1 MPYYKLSP
9 KEVADA
15 LITEI
20 ERGRTAY
27 KILNEVYVYS
37 KRDVDHVKIDI
48 EIWEKIQNFFVGD
61 EDK

>member
-1 MPYYKLSP
+1 MPHYKLSP

-27 KILNEVYVYS
+27 KILNEIYVYS

>member
-1 MPYYKLSP
+1 MPHYKLSP